1 MQNILERFFRGSLK
15 KRIQKFAAFAIQF
28 RVAEPVANPSKT
40 IAYRGRNEMKT
51 WLRLIVLIFMST
63 ALCAGQAKPNSPTE
77 VAIRAG
83 KVLDVRTGTYASD
96 QIIWI
101 EGDRIKAIGNAAEM
115 TGKLAPGTKIIDL
128 SQSTVLPGLIDCH
141 THLTMT
147 PRDSG
152 PAGLHLSYPRQ
163 ALTGARNARV
173 TLEAGFTTV
182 RNVGASGYSDIA
194 LRDAIKAGD
203 VPGPRMLVSGPPLSI
218 TGGHGDENFLAP
230 QFDWSSDGVAD
241 GVDGVTKKVRE
252 NIKYGADVIKFMA
265 TGGVLSEGDNPA
277 LAQYSPEEMKAIVDT
292 AHGLGRKVAA
302 HAHGAGGIKYAV
314 LAGVDSIEHGSY
326 INDEDIAL
334 MKERGTYLVPTVYLE
349 DWLIEN
355 VQLLGLTPNMI
366 EKAKL
371 VLPIAQQNLSH
382 AFKSGVKVAF
392 GTDAAVYPHGL
403 NAHEFGKMVEMGMSP
418 LQAIQAATLNA
429 SDLIGWA
436 DRVGTLEPRKFA
448 DIIAVQGDPLTNVR
462 VLENVQFVMKGGEVV
477 KTQ

>member
-1 MQNILERFFRGSLK
+1 MKSWV
-15 KRIQKFAAFAIQF
+15 
-28 RVAEPVANPSKT
+28 RV
-40 IAYRGRNEMKT
+40 IA
-51 WLRLIVLIFMST
+51 LICLT
-63 ALCAGQAKPNSPTE
+63 AGFCAGQMKTSAPATI
-77 VAIRAG
+77 AIRAG
-83 KVLDVRTGTYASD
+83 KVLDVRTGNYAMD
-96 QIIWI
+96 QMIWI
-101 EGDRIKAIGNAAEM
+101 EGDRIKAIGNAAEIS
-115 TGKLAPGTKIIDL
+115 GKLPPATKILDL
-128 SQSTVLPGLIDCH
+128 SNFTVLPGLIDCH

-147 PRDSG
+147 PYSSG
-152 PAGLHLSYPRQ
+152 PAGLHASYPRQ
-163 ALTGARNARV
+163 ALIGARNARV

-182 RNVGASGYSDIA
+182 RNLGAAGYADIA

-203 VPGPRMLVSGPPLSI
+203 VQGPRMLVSGPPLSI

-252 NIKYGADVIKFMA
+252 DIKYGADVIKFMA

-277 LAQYSPEEMKAIVDT
+277 LAQFSPEEMKAIVDT

-302 HAHGAGGIKYAV
+302 HAHGSTGIKYAV

-326 INDEDIAL
+326 INDEDIQL

-349 DWLIEN
+349 DWLLEN
-355 VQLLGLTPNMI
+355 VQTLGLTPNMI
-366 EKAKL
+366 EKAKT

-382 AFKSGVKVAF
+382 AFKSGVKVAL

-403 NAHEFGKMVEMGMSP
+403 NGHEFGKMVEMGMSP

-429 SDLIGWA
+429 SDLIGWT
-436 DRVGTLEPRKFA
+436 DRVGTIEPGKFA

-462 VLENVQFVMKGGEVV
+462 VLENVNFVMKGGEII
-477 KTQ
+477 KNQQ

>member
-1 MQNILERFFRGSLK
+1 
-15 KRIQKFAAFAIQF
+15 
-28 RVAEPVANPSKT
+28 
-40 IAYRGRNEMKT
+40 MKT

-96 QIIWI
+96 QIVWI

-115 TGKLAPGTKIIDL
+115 TGKLPPDTKIIDL

-218 TGGHGDENFLAP
+218 TGGHV
-230 QFDWSSDGVAD
+230 DWSSDGVAD